1 VKRRVILDLADSLL
15 SQLPE
20 LHGVEQR
27 GDLWT
32 NLFTTNVKGVEEMA
46 CPTKSCS
53 TAAFVSHKKLKRQK
67 LGFDVPFTCLELQ

>member
-1 VKRRVILDLADSLL
+1 MILDLTDSPL

-20 LHGVEQR
+20 LHGVEQQ

-46 CPTKSCS
+46 CPTNSCS
-53 TAAFVSHKKLKRQK
+53 TSAFTSHKKLKRQP
-67 LGFDVPFTCLELQ
+67 LGFDVSMWP